1 MVDRLNESEMDLT
14 SKIFR
19 LAFFV
24 AKKCRPFSDYL
35 KLLQLQELNGA
46 EISHGLRSRFS
57 ATNI

>member
-24 AKKCRPFSDYL
+24 AKKCRPFSDHL